1 MSCLDP
7 HIKLQLMLN
16 EIRQI
21 RRLLSDDSIRPTQR
35 NRLLDDLAVLNQ
47 DVKQMVIEL
56 NKLIVN

>member
-7 HIKLQLMLN
+7 HIKLQLMLDA
-16 EIRQI
+16 IKQI
-21 RRLLSDDSIRPTQR
+21 RRLLKDDSIRPTQR